1 MVTAATSGCRD
12 RDLRK
17 SNGRRPVAEVLMVM
31 FMLALGLLSLL
42 EPTVDCRR
50 AVKRRHHWRANLIKN
65 YLKNH
70 KSLEGMV
77 RLVDGESEY
86 EGNVEIMHLGKWGA
100 ICDDEWDAREG
111 QVVCR
116 QLGYNGTSRV
126 THSSHFGQT
135 ARKYWMDNTQCGGQE
150 MEISECR
157 FDSWGEN
164 DCDPSEAAGV
174 VCGSPEPEKP
184 KYSVPAVT
192 VSAKKVVRKN
202 RIKDTSGS
210 DIELRLAGGRTSEEG
225 RVEAKTNDGWGVICG
240 DGFGVLEAL
249 VVCRSIGLGYAAAA
263 FQTDRFGGLDLPVV
277 LSAVEC
283 AGNESSLANCY
294 HQHKATCSTRKET
307 VAAVVCVREMADL
320 AVNAD
325 ELIRSAYLEDRQM
338 YFLQCAMEENCLASS
353 AYQLRRDEIDWHLIT
368 RRLLRFTAKITN
380 VGTAPFRPAVPKHL
394 WQFHQCH
401 MHYHS
406 MEVFATFDVLDG
418 GGMKVA
424 EGHKA
429 SFCLEDN
436 QCTDGA
442 RPAFACADYGDQGI
456 SVNCSDIYRHNIDC
470 QWVDVTDLN
479 PGLYT
484 LKVSVNP
491 EHKIPEMTYDNNAAV
506 CSMFYSETFVKI
518 HDCVL
523 ENP

>member
-1 MVTAATSGCRD
+1 
-12 RDLRK
+12 
-17 SNGRRPVAEVLMVM
+17 
-31 FMLALGLLSLL
+31 
-42 EPTVDCRR
+42 
-50 AVKRRHHWRANLIKN
+50 
-65 YLKNH
+65 
-70 KSLEGMV
+70 
-77 RLVDGESEY
+77 
-86 EGNVEIMHLGKWGA
+86 
-100 ICDDEWDAREG
+100 
-111 QVVCR
+111 
-116 QLGYNGTSRV
+116 
-126 THSSHFGQT
+126 
-135 ARKYWMDNTQCGGQE
+135 
-150 MEISECR
+150 
-157 FDSWGEN
+157 
-164 DCDPSEAAGV
+164 
-174 VCGSPEPEKP
+174 
-184 KYSVPAVT
+184 
-192 VSAKKVVRKN
+192 
-202 RIKDTSGS
+202 
-210 DIELRLAGGRTSEEG
+210 
-225 RVEAKTNDGWGVICG
+225 
-240 DGFGVLEAL
+240 
-249 VVCRSIGLGYAAAA
+249 
-263 FQTDRFGGLDLPVV
+263 
-277 LSAVEC
+277 
-283 AGNESSLANCY
+283 
-294 HQHKATCSTRKET
+294 
-307 VAAVVCVREMADL
+307 MADL

-442 RPAFACADYGDQGI
+442 RPAFACANYGDQGI

-491 EHKIPEMTYDNNAAV
+491 EHKIPEMTYANNAAV

-523 ENP
+523 QNP